1 MYELWYMLRSGC
13 VSKMKTFKQNSLKL
27 IQVLQG
33 NKVSGSISHEL
44 KVLMRDLSLNKT
56 DYYRRMNGYLCVIA
70 LPVMGVSFHIYY
82 WFIYTHLYLL
92 MSILQCWF
100 VVGFVAHKFVYL
112 ALVYNFAEFYLI
124 VALITLVRQTV
135 ATKNKQKPMKN

>member
-1 MYELWYMLRSGC
+1 
-13 VSKMKTFKQNSLKL
+13 
-27 IQVLQG
+27 
-33 NKVSGSISHEL
+33 
-44 KVLMRDLSLNKT
+44 
-56 DYYRRMNGYLCVIA
+56 
-70 LPVMGVSFHIYY
+70 
-82 WFIYTHLYLL
+82 

-100 VVGFVAHKFVYL
+100 VGFVAHKFVYP